1 MDSHRSYSPD
11 EPDGQWYQQERG
23 YPDPDWE
30 RRGADPRYAPQ
41 QQPEVPYGQAPGYH
55 DQGYGDYHVPEPR
68 GGYQPEGES
77 RYAALTDQG
86 DIGQTGRM
94 APVGPRSGEPMAPM
108 PPMPAAP
115 QLPPQLAAPDQPVSA
130 PAHSAPTSGLPHLG
144 ADGRPFP
151 GADGWPFPGS
161 DGAPPPG
168 EGEPVRH
175 ATEQLDRAALRRPSG
190 GPGQLGDGV
199 YRSRR
204 PGTAAALIA
213 VTVVLELVALRLL
226 VAAFFGHPVQVGGS
240 IASAFLALGVP
251 MFGLGLYGLL
261 GGAAAT
267 PGAGGRAWLRAPLVY
282 LPIALTLFVAAGMAV

>member
-30 RRGADPRYAPQ
+30 RRGADPRYAA
-41 QQPEVPYGQAPGYH
+41 QPEPEAQYGQAPGYPA
-55 DQGYGDYHVPEPR
+55 QGYGDYHVPEPR

-77 RYAALTDQG
+77 RYAALIDPG

-94 APVGPRSGEPMAPM
+94 APVGPRSGEPM

-115 QLPPQLAAPDQPVSA
+115 PLPPHLVPSDQPISA
-130 PAHSAPTSGLPHLG
+130 PAHSAPTSSVPHLG
-144 ADGRPFP
+144 ADGAPP
-151 GADGWPFPGS
+151 M
-161 DGAPPPG
+161 GAPPMGAPG
-168 EGEPVRH
+168 EGESVRH

-213 VTVVLELVALRLL
+213 VTLVLELVALRLL
-226 VAAFFGHPVQVGGS
+226 AAAFFGHPVQVGGS

-267 PGAGGRAWLRAPLVY
+267 PGAGGRTWLRAPLVY
-282 LPIALTLFVAAGMAV
+282 LPIALTLFVAAGLAV

>member
-1 MDSHRSYSPD
+1 VDSHRSYSPD

-23 YPDPDWE
+23 YPNPDWE
-30 RRGADPRYAPQ
+30 RRGADPRYAAQP
-41 QQPEVPYGQAPGYH
+41 QPEAQYGQAPGY
-55 DQGYGDYHVPEPR
+55 QYEDYHVPEPR
-68 GGYQPEGES
+68 GGYQPDGES
-77 RYAALTDQG
+77 RYSALTDPG

-94 APVGPRSGEPMAPM
+94 APVGPRSGESIPPV

-115 QLPPQLAAPDQPVSA
+115 QLPPHLMTPDQPVSA
-130 PAHSAPTSGLPHLG
+130 PAHSAPTSSVPYLG
-144 ADGRPFP
+144 AEGV
-151 GADGWPFPGS
+151 
-161 DGAPPPG
+161 PPG
-168 EGEPVRH
+168 DGESVRH
-175 ATEQLDRAALRRPSG
+175 ATEQIDRAALRRPSG

>member
-1 MDSHRSYSPD
+1 VDSHRSFSPD

-41 QQPEVPYGQAPGYH
+41 QPPEVAYGQAPGYH
-55 DQGYGDYHVPEPR
+55 EQGYGDYQVPEPR
-68 GGYQPEGES
+68 GGYEPEPES
-77 RYAALTDQG
+77 RYTALTDPG

-94 APVGPRSGEPMAPM
+94 APVGRRSGEPM

-115 QLPPQLAAPDQPVSA
+115 QLPPQLTTPDQPVSA
-130 PAHSAPTSGLPHLG
+130 PAYSAPTSGLPHLG
-144 ADGRPFP
+144 ADGRPQL
-151 GADGWPFPGS
+151 GADSPSLLGS
-161 DGAPPPG
+161 DGAPPWSG
-168 EGEPVRH
+168 DGEPVRH
-175 ATEQLDRAALRRPSG
+175 ATEQLDRAALRRPAG

-213 VTVVLELVALRLL
+213 VTAVLELVALRLL

-282 LPIALTLFVAAGMAV
+282 LPIALTLFVAAGLAV